1 MAKEKKL
8 KLKEP
13 MAPKK
18 PKAPNKPVKPQE
30 IILEEFEVCIPQLCH
45 FSENDR
51 DDHDDHDEYGYTSN
65 DELKDCFVCNN
76 GLKNTVSCYEI
87 SFADL
92 LKIRSKINAN
102 DEDITIC
109 ADSGDCGSYSDFR
122 IVISWNQYIEN
133 PNYQDEMKKYHQKL
147 EKIDSEIKKYEIKL
161 KEYEHKL
168 EEYKILK
175 AEFIKQKAEQDLN
188 SLLK

>member
-1 MAKEKKL
+1 MAKEKT

-13 MAPKK
+13 ELPRK
-18 PKAPNKPVKPQE
+18 PKAPKAPEKPNE
-30 IILEEFEVCIPQLCH
+30 IIRKDFSISIPQYCH
-45 FSENDR
+45 FDE
-51 DDHDDHDEYGYTSN
+51 DDEFYT
-65 DELKDCFVCNN
+65 DGQLKDCFVCSN
-76 GLKNTVSCYEI
+76 GLRTLCSKKEI

-92 LKIRSKINAN
+92 LKIRSKINDT
-102 DEDITIC
+102 DEQIIFNAETGKYEEEIK
-109 ADSGDCGSYSDFR
+109 
-122 IVISWNQYIEN
+122 ISWAQNIEN
-133 PNYQDEMKKYHQKL
+133 PNYQSDLGKYQEKL
-147 EKIDSEIKKYEIKL
+147 EKFSSKLVEHETKL